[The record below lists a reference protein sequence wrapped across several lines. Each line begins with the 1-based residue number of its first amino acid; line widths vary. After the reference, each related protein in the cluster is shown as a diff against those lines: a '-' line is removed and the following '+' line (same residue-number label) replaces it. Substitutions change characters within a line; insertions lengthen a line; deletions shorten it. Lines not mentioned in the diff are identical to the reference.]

1 MREWDLLPCPHPL
14 EQEKIVGFLT
24 AIDRKIEILSRQIDQ
39 TEKFKK
45 GLMQKIFIL
54 KREQG
59 IE

>member
-1 MREWDLLPCPHPL
+1 M